1 MNELYEF
8 LGLEEIDYGSIM
20 GWAPLDEGMYFI
32 DFNHRKAY
40 TADGT
45 EYYILKMPF
54 EPTIDYDE
62 Y

>member
-1 MNELYEF
+1 
-8 LGLEEIDYGSIM
+8 M

-32 DFNHRKAY
+32 DFNYRKAY

>member
-1 MNELYEF
+1 MVL
-8 LGLEEIDYGSIM
+8 LLVG
-20 GWAPLDEGMYFI
+20 APLDEGMYFI
-32 DFNHRKAY
+32 DFNHHKAY

-45 EYYILKMPF
+45 EYYILEMPF

>member
-8 LGLEEIDYGSIM
+8 LGLEETDYGSIID
-20 GWAPLDEGMYFI
+20 WAPLDEGMYFI
-32 DFNHRKAY
+32 DFNHHKAY

-45 EYYILKMPF
+45 EYYILEMPF